1 MDVENILKEL
11 GLSSV
16 TRVQQI
22 LGGQDSSVW
31 KVETP
36 DLAYALRVLPCD
48 HYEQFVR
55 EQKVIQ
61 LAQINGIPVPKVVSI
76 FKGESYCAMLMEWA
90 QGRTIFDELQISP
103 DNASKLGNE
112 FGRMQALIHT
122 ISVEKESFQDNSE
135 NFLTPITDSEKAVMN
150 LIDKSYTFNT
160 PTLLHLD
167 YHPLNVLTDGEKIT
181 AVIDWANASAGDY
194 RFDFARTFSILRLE
208 GAKHFEGNKET
219 LEEFQSGWLL
229 GYFSF
234 IGMIPADPIELFNV
248 WAGER
253 MLRDLSGKL
262 SKTDLD
268 KLSNWV
274 LNWLNNFLNN
284 YKN

>member
-16 TRVQQI
+16 TKVQQI
-22 LGGQDSSVW
+22 HGGQDSSVW
-31 KVETP
+31 KVETANF
-36 DLAYALRVLPCD
+36 AYALRVLPGD

-61 LAQINGIPVPKVVSI
+61 LAQNNGIPVPNVVSV

-90 QGRTIFDELQISP
+90 KGHTVFEELQRSP
-103 DNASKLGNE
+103 DNASQIGKE
-112 FGRMQALIHT
+112 FGRMQALIHA
-122 ISVEKESFQDNSE
+122 ISVDNNFEDNNE
-135 NFLTPITDSEKAVMN
+135 NFLTPVTDLEKSAMN
-150 LIDKSYTFNT
+150 LIEKYYTLYS

-167 YHPLNVLTDGEKIT
+167 YHPLNILTDGEKIT

-208 GAKHFEGNKET
+208 GTKYFDKKT
-219 LEEFQSGWLL
+219 FEEFESGWLI

-248 WAGER
+248 WAGDR

-268 KLSNWV
+268 KLSNWT
-274 LNWLNNFLNN
+274 LNWVYNFVNN